1 MSKKAL
7 ITGITGQDGA
17 FLAKQLLDK
26 GYEVYGTVRRG
37 SDQNFRRLKYLN
49 IYDCVKYVPF
59 EITEF
64 SNILLVLKD
73 IKPNYI
79 YNLAAQSFVQES
91 FINPIYT
98 SQVNYIG
105 VLNLLEAIRLTGQD
119 IKFYQA
125 STSEMF
131 GDVKA
136 IPQNENTPFMPL
148 SPYGVSKV
156 AAHYLINNYREAYD
170 IFCVA
175 GILFNHESELRG
187 SEFVTRKITMKLSEI
202 KLGSKKPVELGNLDS
217 SRDWGYAGDYTQAMI
232 KINENTRPKDYVVAT
247 NTEKT
252 VREFFKI
259 AALKLGFEPEFIGQ
273 NEHEKCIDKKTGIEL
288 CVVNKLF
295 YRPSDVV
302 FLKGDYTSIYNDCGW
317 KPTTSLEK
325 MIEKMIDY
333 DMKNLK

>member
-49 IYDCVKYVPF
+49 IYDRVKYVPF

-64 SNILLVLKD
+64 ANILLVLKD

-156 AAHYLINNYREAYD
+156 AAHYLINNYREAYN
-170 IFCVA
+170 IFF
-175 GILFNHESELRG
+175 LQ
-187 SEFVTRKITMKLSEI
+187 EFYLIM
-202 KLGSKKPVELGNLDS
+202 NL
-217 SRDWGYAGDYTQAMI
+217 
-232 KINENTRPKDYVVAT
+232 N
-247 NTEKT
+247 
-252 VREFFKI
+252 
-259 AALKLGFEPEFIGQ
+259 
-273 NEHEKCIDKKTGIEL
+273 
-288 CVVNKLF
+288 
-295 YRPSDVV
+295 
-302 FLKGDYTSIYNDCGW
+302 
-317 KPTTSLEK
+317 
-325 MIEKMIDY
+325 
-333 DMKNLK
+333 